1 MIKVITI
8 KCDDELQEAHDEYLK
23 EKEVVIED
31 LEYLIATAPNRGIKY
46 RLENILEFIKK
57 GEI

>member
-23 EKEVVIED
+23 EKEAVIED
-31 LEYLIATAPNRGIKY
+31 LECLIATAPNRGIKY
-46 RLENILEFIKK
+46 RLENILDFIKK